1 MTSFHMFECRARL
14 LDQGKKLRSGVRR
27 PREGKG
33 GQPVK
38 CTERRKR
45 REASS
50 FVASLLAVFAAFIV
64 LIALMCATAM
74 GCAAATGSVG
84 AMLGKDDHSGRLFV
98 REVPPGM
105 AAAGAGLRDGD
116 EVLSIDDVPVGDMSP
131 AEVHQRLEGKVGSK
145 VVLAISR
152 DGTTQRIE
160 VVRGPLAK

>member
-1 MTSFHMFECRARL
+1 
-14 LDQGKKLRSGVRR
+14 
-27 PREGKG
+27 
-33 GQPVK
+33 VK

-50 FVASLLAVFAAFIV
+50 FVASLLAVFASFV
-64 LIALMCATAM
+64 VLMCATVM

-84 AMLGKDDHSGRLFV
+84 AMLGKDDHNGRLFV

-105 AAAGAGLRDGD
+105 AAASAGLRDGD
-116 EVLSIDDVPVGDMSP
+116 EVISIDDVPVGDMSP
-131 AEVHQRLEGKVGSK
+131 GEVHQRLEGKVGTK

-160 VVRGPLAK
+160 VIRGPLAK

>member
-1 MTSFHMFECRARL
+1 
-14 LDQGKKLRSGVRR
+14 
-27 PREGKG
+27 
-33 GQPVK
+33 VK

-64 LIALMCATAM
+64 RVALMCVALVV

-84 AMLGKDDHSGRLFV
+84 AMLGKDDHNGRLFV

-105 AAAGAGLRDGD
+105 AAASAGLRDGD
-116 EVLSIDDVPVGDMSP
+116 EVISIDDVPVGDMSP
-131 AEVHQRLEGKVGSK
+131 GDVHQRLEGKVGTK
-145 VVLAISR
+145 VVLVISR